1 MLFTLGT
8 SLNFLFLIC
17 KTSLRIVLILKSCFE
32 LNELTEKLFRI
43 PLGVY
48 WTSTN
53 SGRCRHDHYCY
64 FSSLVSESSEPVLLT
79 SQHLGDCCDLPPLD
93 GDFPECAADV
103 HLVQPP
109 RICWAPSGCQILSQV
124 LGTKIRRK
132 RMDSRSEGNGE
143 VPEESVRGTD
153 FWIIC
158 SGTCSCVMSDKFVNL
173 SVLISSALK
182 WGWKITYL
190 TRLMYHFTV
199 ITHM

>member
-1 MLFTLGT
+1 MNGLLG
-8 SLNFLFLIC
+8 
-17 KTSLRIVLILKSCFE
+17 RH
-32 LNELTEKLFRI
+32 
-43 PLGVY
+43 
-48 WTSTN
+48 STGPP
-53 SGRCRHDHYCY
+53 GRCGRENPERLPNPLSGS
-64 FSSLVSESSEPVLLT
+64 FLSS
-79 SQHLGDCCDLPPLD
+79 DCCDLPPLD

-103 HLVQPP
+103 HLVQPT

-158 SGTCSCVMSDKFVNL
+158 SGTCSCVMLDKFVNL

-190 TRLMYHFTV
+190 TRLMYNFTV